1 MTRHVRA
8 VWTRLQC
15 NSLSYIQRLNNES
28 FTEPTSYRLTPI
40 EPPQAM
46 ANVLGLSRCWIT
58 NIWTKNS
65 VSVSLLTVRFKHIE
79 STSVACNDL
88 ISNLR
93 CENGAG
99 DDLRTDLYKRE
110 STRFPFSGKKLNHHQ
125 MCSMCSVSFA
135 LYDDCSLAR
144 NQSPL
149 RHDFSMLLGQQTDYK
164 WKRESFCK
172 HSVPLFFQ
180 CFQGLYEM
188 YATFFLYFLGMR
200 ISISVLVFI
209 GFREVCIPE
218 TDLFLLSL
226 QLTLQ
231 NKSLKNIFI
240 LLGLTSCMLS
250 NPSANL
256 WSFCFSY
263 FSTTALGLTLS
274 HQVQI

>member
-1 MTRHVRA
+1 MVEVTGRQPTSQRASCRSGQSLSDVDPGKRKAQLINVHSAQIEVVRLQLSHCSFCKSVTLLMTRHVRA

-149 RHDFSMLLGQQTDYK
+149 RHDF
-164 WKRESFCK
+164 
-172 HSVPLFFQ
+172 FF
-180 CFQGLYEM
+180 
-188 YATFFLYFLGMR
+188 
-200 ISISVLVFI
+200 
-209 GFREVCIPE
+209 
-218 TDLFLLSL
+218 
-226 QLTLQ
+226 
-231 NKSLKNIFI
+231 
-240 LLGLTSCMLS
+240 
-250 NPSANL
+250 
-256 WSFCFSY
+256 
-263 FSTTALGLTLS
+263 FSTNWLQMETRKLL
-274 HQVQI
+274 